1 MINQVKWSNEN
12 VKIEEVTI
20 QELIKNRIKTP
31 AGLAAIKRK
40 MAKKYKVPC
49 LSNIKILKSY
59 RELVKKKKIK
69 RSKKIEN
76 LLRTRPIRS
85 LSGIVNVSV
94 LTKPYPCPGKC
105 LYCPLERGMP
115 KSYLSGEPAAERAKR
130 LKFNPYLQVKKRI
143 EMLKN
148 EGHPTDKIDL
158 RIIGGTWSYYP
169 KNYQV
174 WFIKECFRACNGFNR
189 TKKSKIKN
197 PYKAEPSGFRQKSKL
212 QIKIQKLEKIQKRNE
227 KAKSRITGISVETRP
242 DFINER
248 GVKFMRELGI
258 TRVELGVQSVF
269 DDVLKLNLRGHGVRE
284 IILATKILKD
294 AGFKICYQV
303 MPNLLGSDLERD
315 EKMFKGLFSNSNF
328 SPDYLKIYPCALL
341 KETPL
346 YKWYLKGKYKPYP
359 KEELIDLTKKIKLK
373 IPYYV
378 RIQRI
383 TRDIPSQYIIEGGA
397 KISNLRQIVQ
407 EKMKNENLKCKCIRC
422 REVRKKYN
430 PKEKIYLFRENY
442 EASGGKEI
450 FLSFESLDYN
460 PPTTILDF
468 VGAPA
473 DKRRSSTLI
482 NADRKLYA
490 LLRLRIP
497 SQFFERKKHFIKIL
511 DGAAI
516 IREIQTFGEVVPI
529 GAKKIAPQHRGLG
542 KRLVKKVEKIT
553 KNEFGL
559 NKIMVI
565 SGVGVREYWRKFG
578 YKLRQTYMIK
588 KI

>member
-197 PYKAEPSGFRQKSKL
+197 PYKVEPSGFRQKSKL

-422 REVRKKYN
+422 REIREKYD
-430 PKEKIYLFRENY
+430 PKEKVYLFRKDY
-442 EASGGKEI
+442 KASEGKEI
-450 FLSFESLDYN
+450 FLSFEN
-460 PPTTILDF
+460 KNRT
-468 VGAPA
+468 
-473 DKRRSSTLI
+473 
-482 NADRKLYA
+482 KLFSF
-490 LLRLRIP
+490 LRLRIP
-497 SQFFERKKHFIKIL
+497 LKGHNRVTTVTKLCPIFPALEN
-511 DGAAI
+511 AAI

-529 GAKKIAPQHRGLG
+529 GEKKIAPQHRGLG
-542 KRLVKKVEKIT
+542 KKLIKEAEKIVKK
-553 KNEFGL
+553 EFGL
-559 NKIMVI
+559 RKIAVI
-565 SGVGVREYWRKFG
+565 SGVGVRDYFKKLG
-578 YKLRQTYMIK
+578 YGLKTTYMTKEI
-588 KI
+588 

>member
-346 YKWYLKGKYKPYP
+346 YKWYLKGKYKPYS

-422 REVRKKYN
+422 REIREKYD
-430 PKEKIYLFRENY
+430 PKEKVYLFRKDY
-442 EASGGKEI
+442 KASEGKEI
-450 FLSFESLDYN
+450 FLSFEN
-460 PPTTILDF
+460 KNRT
-468 VGAPA
+468 
-473 DKRRSSTLI
+473 
-482 NADRKLYA
+482 KLFSF
-490 LLRLRIP
+490 LRLRIP
-497 SQFFERKKHFIKIL
+497 LKGHNRVTTVTKVCPIL
-511 DGAAI
+511 LVLKNAAL
-516 IREIQTFGEVVPI
+516 IREIQTFGEVVPPHQI
-529 GAKKIAPQHRGLG
+529 WWGAPQHRGFG
-542 KRLVKKVEKIT
+542 KKLIKEAEKIVKK
-553 KNEFGL
+553 EFGL
-559 NKIMVI
+559 RKIAVI
-565 SGVGVREYWRKFG
+565 SGVGVRDYFKKLG
-578 YKLRQTYMIK
+578 YRLKTTYMTKEI
-588 KI
+588 

>member
-197 PYKAEPSGFRQKSKL
+197 PYKVEPSGFRQKSKL

-346 YKWYLKGKYKPYP
+346 YKWYLKGKYKPYS

-422 REVRKKYN
+422 REIREKYD
-430 PKEKIYLFRENY
+430 PKEKVYLFRKDY
-442 EASGGKEI
+442 KASEGKEI
-450 FLSFESLDYN
+450 FLSFEN
-460 PPTTILDF
+460 KNRT
-468 VGAPA
+468 
-473 DKRRSSTLI
+473 
-482 NADRKLYA
+482 KLFSF
-490 LLRLRIP
+490 LRLRIP
-497 SQFFERKKHFIKIL
+497 LKGHNRVTTVTKVCPIL
-511 DGAAI
+511 LVLKNAAL
-516 IREIQTFGEVVPI
+516 IREIQTFGEVVPPHQI
-529 GAKKIAPQHRGLG
+529 WWGTPQHRGFG
-542 KRLVKKVEKIT
+542 KKLIKEAEKIVKK
-553 KNEFGL
+553 EFGL
-559 NKIMVI
+559 KKIAVI
-565 SGVGVREYWRKFG
+565 SGIGVRNYFS
-578 YKLRQTYMIK
+578 KLKYELRETYMIK

>member
-346 YKWYLKGKYKPYP
+346 YKWYLKGKYKPYS

-422 REVRKKYN
+422 REIREKYD
-430 PKEKIYLFRENY
+430 PKEKVYLFRKDY
-442 EASGGKEI
+442 KASEGKEI
-450 FLSFESLDYN
+450 FLSFEN
-460 PPTTILDF
+460 KNRT
-468 VGAPA
+468 
-473 DKRRSSTLI
+473 
-482 NADRKLYA
+482 KLFSF
-490 LLRLRIP
+490 LRLRIP
-497 SQFFERKKHFIKIL
+497 LKGHNRVTTVTKVCPIL
-511 DGAAI
+511 LVLKNAAL

-542 KRLVKKVEKIT
+542 KKLIKEAEKIVKK
-553 KNEFGL
+553 EFGL
-559 NKIMVI
+559 RKIAVI
-565 SGVGVREYWRKFG
+565 SGVGVRDYFKKLG
-578 YKLRQTYMIK
+578 YRLKTTYMTKEI
-588 KI
+588 

>member
-197 PYKAEPSGFRQKSKL
+197 PYKVEPSGFRQKSKL

-346 YKWYLKGKYKPYP
+346 YKWYLKGKYKPYS

-422 REVRKKYN
+422 REIREKYD
-430 PKEKIYLFRENY
+430 PKEKVYLFRKDY
-442 EASGGKEI
+442 KASEGKEI
-450 FLSFESLDYN
+450 FLSFEN
-460 PPTTILDF
+460 KNRT
-468 VGAPA
+468 
-473 DKRRSSTLI
+473 
-482 NADRKLYA
+482 KLFSF
-490 LLRLRIP
+490 LRLRIP
-497 SQFFERKKHFIKIL
+497 LKGHNRVTTVTKVCPIL
-511 DGAAI
+511 LVLKNAAL
-516 IREIQTFGEVVPI
+516 IREIQTFGEVVPPHQI
-529 GAKKIAPQHRGLG
+529 WWGAPQHRGFG
-542 KRLVKKVEKIT
+542 KKLIKEAEKIVKK
-553 KNEFGL
+553 EFGL
-559 NKIMVI
+559 RKIAVI
-565 SGVGVREYWRKFG
+565 SGIGVRNYFS
-578 YKLRQTYMIK
+578 KLKYELRETYMIK

>member
-197 PYKAEPSGFRQKSKL
+197 PYKVEPSGFRQKSKL

-346 YKWYLKGKYKPYP
+346 YKWYLKGKYKPYS

-422 REVRKKYN
+422 REIREKYD
-430 PKEKIYLFRENY
+430 PKEKVYLFRKDY
-442 EASGGKEI
+442 KASEGKEI
-450 FLSFESLDYN
+450 FLSFEN
-460 PPTTILDF
+460 KNRT
-468 VGAPA
+468 
-473 DKRRSSTLI
+473 
-482 NADRKLYA
+482 KLFSF
-490 LLRLRIP
+490 LRLRIP
-497 SQFFERKKHFIKIL
+497 LKGHNRVTTVTKVCPIL
-511 DGAAI
+511 LVLKNAAL
-516 IREIQTFGEVVPI
+516 IREIQTFGEVVPPHQI
-529 GAKKIAPQHRGLG
+529 WWGAPQHRGFG
-542 KRLVKKVEKIT
+542 KKLIKEAEKIVKK
-553 KNEFGL
+553 EFGL
-559 NKIMVI
+559 RKIAVI
-565 SGVGVREYWRKFG
+565 SGVGVRDYFKKLG
-578 YKLRQTYMIK
+578 YRLKTTYMTKEI
-588 KI
+588 

>member
-422 REVRKKYN
+422 REIREKYD
-430 PKEKIYLFRENY
+430 PKEKVYLFRKDY
-442 EASGGKEI
+442 KASEGKEI
-450 FLSFESLDYN
+450 FLSFEN
-460 PPTTILDF
+460 KNRT
-468 VGAPA
+468 
-473 DKRRSSTLI
+473 
-482 NADRKLYA
+482 KLFSF
-490 LLRLRIP
+490 LRLRIP
-497 SQFFERKKHFIKIL
+497 LKGHNRVTTVTKVCPIL
-511 DGAAI
+511 LVLKNAAL
-516 IREIQTFGEVVPI
+516 IREIQTFGEVVPPHQI
-529 GAKKIAPQHRGLG
+529 WWGAPQHRGFG
-542 KRLVKKVEKIT
+542 KKLIKEAEKIVKK
-553 KNEFGL
+553 EFGL
-559 NKIMVI
+559 KKIAVI
-565 SGVGVREYWRKFG
+565 SGIGVRNYFS
-578 YKLRQTYMIK
+578 KLKYELRETYMIK

>member
-1 MINQVKWSNEN
+1 LAIK
-12 VKIEEVTI
+12 
-20 QELIKNRIKTP
+20 ELLKNRIKTQVD
-31 AGLAAIKRK
+31 LAFFKRK
-40 MAKKYKVPC
+40 IAKKYRISCPN
-49 LSNIKILKSY
+49 NIKLLKAY
-59 RELVKKKKIK
+59 HELLKMKRVKK
-69 RSKKIEN
+69 SEKIEN
-76 LLRTRPIRS
+76 LLMTRPIRS

-105 LYCPLERGMP
+105 IYCPLEKGMP

-130 LKFNPYLQVKKRI
+130 LKFNPYLQVEKRI
-143 EMLKN
+143 EMLEN

-158 RIIGGTWSYYP
+158 RIIGGTWSHYP
-169 KNYQV
+169 EKYQE
-174 WFIKECFRACNGFNR
+174 WFVKECFKSCNEFNR

-242 DFINER
+242 DFINEEE
-248 GVKFMRELGI
+248 VKFMRELGI
-258 TRVELGVQSVF
+258 TRVELGVQSIF

-284 IILATKILKD
+284 TILATKILKD
-294 AGFKICYQV
+294 AGFKICYQM

-315 EKMFKGLFSNSNF
+315 EKMFEEIFSNPDF
-328 SPDYLKIYPCALL
+328 QPDYLKIYPCALL
-341 KETPL
+341 KETPF

-373 IPYYV
+373 IPYYA

-542 KRLVKKVEKIT
+542 KKLIKEAEKIVKK
-553 KNEFGL
+553 EFGL
-559 NKIMVI
+559 RKIAVI
-565 SGVGVREYWRKFG
+565 SGVGVRDYFKKLG
-578 YKLRQTYMIK
+578 YRLKTTYMTKEI
-588 KI
+588 

>member
-242 DFINER
+242 DFINEEE
-248 GVKFMRELGI
+248 VKFMRELGI

-422 REVRKKYN
+422 REIREKYD
-430 PKEKIYLFRENY
+430 PKEKVYLFRKDY
-442 EASGGKEI
+442 KASEGKEI
-450 FLSFESLDYN
+450 FLSFEN
-460 PPTTILDF
+460 KNRT
-468 VGAPA
+468 
-473 DKRRSSTLI
+473 
-482 NADRKLYA
+482 KLFSF
-490 LLRLRIP
+490 LRLRIP
-497 SQFFERKKHFIKIL
+497 LKGHNRVTTVTKVCPIL
-511 DGAAI
+511 LVLKNAAL
-516 IREIQTFGEVVPI
+516 IREIQTFGEVVPPHQI
-529 GAKKIAPQHRGLG
+529 WWGAPQHRGFG
-542 KRLVKKVEKIT
+542 KKLIKEAEKIVKK
-553 KNEFGL
+553 EFGL
-559 NKIMVI
+559 RKIAVI
-565 SGVGVREYWRKFG
+565 SGVGVRDYFKKLG
-578 YKLRQTYMIK
+578 YRLKTTYMTKEI
-588 KI
+588 

>member
-346 YKWYLKGKYKPYP
+346 YKWYLKGKYKPYS

-407 EKMKNENLKCKCIRC
+407 EEMKNEGLKCKCIRC
-422 REVRKKYN
+422 REIREKYD
-430 PKEKIYLFRENY
+430 PKEKVYLFRKDY
-442 EASGGKEI
+442 KASEGKEI
-450 FLSFESLDYN
+450 FLSFEN
-460 PPTTILDF
+460 KNRT
-468 VGAPA
+468 
-473 DKRRSSTLI
+473 
-482 NADRKLYA
+482 KLFSF
-490 LLRLRIP
+490 LRLRIP
-497 SQFFERKKHFIKIL
+497 LKGHNRVTTVTKVCPIL
-511 DGAAI
+511 LVLKNAAL
-516 IREIQTFGEVVPI
+516 IREIQTFGEVVPPHQI
-529 GAKKIAPQHRGLG
+529 WWGAPQHRGFG
-542 KRLVKKVEKIT
+542 KKLIKEAEKIVKK
-553 KNEFGL
+553 EFGL
-559 NKIMVI
+559 KKIAVI
-565 SGVGVREYWRKFG
+565 SGIGVRNYFS
-578 YKLRQTYMIK
+578 KLKYELRETYMIK

>member
-422 REVRKKYN
+422 REIREKYD
-430 PKEKIYLFRENY
+430 PKEKVYLFRKDY
-442 EASGGKEI
+442 KASEGKEI
-450 FLSFESLDYN
+450 FLSFEN
-460 PPTTILDF
+460 KNRT
-468 VGAPA
+468 
-473 DKRRSSTLI
+473 
-482 NADRKLYA
+482 KLFSF
-490 LLRLRIP
+490 LRLRIP
-497 SQFFERKKHFIKIL
+497 LKGHNRVTTVTKVCPIL
-511 DGAAI
+511 LVLKNAAL
-516 IREIQTFGEVVPI
+516 IREIQTFGEVVPPHQI
-529 GAKKIAPQHRGLG
+529 WWGAPQHRGFG
-542 KRLVKKVEKIT
+542 KKLIKEAEKIVKK
-553 KNEFGL
+553 EFGL
-559 NKIMVI
+559 RKIAVI
-565 SGVGVREYWRKFG
+565 SGVGVRDYFKKLG
-578 YKLRQTYMIK
+578 YRLKTTYMTKEI
-588 KI
+588 

>member
-242 DFINER
+242 DFINEEE
-248 GVKFMRELGI
+248 VKFMRELGI
-258 TRVELGVQSVF
+258 TRVELGVQSIF

-284 IILATKILKD
+284 TILATKILKD
-294 AGFKICYQV
+294 AGFKICYQM

-346 YKWYLKGKYKPYP
+346 YKWYLKGKYKPYS

-422 REVRKKYN
+422 REIREKYD
-430 PKEKIYLFRENY
+430 PKEKVYLFRKDY
-442 EASGGKEI
+442 KASEGKEI
-450 FLSFESLDYN
+450 FLSFEN
-460 PPTTILDF
+460 KNRT
-468 VGAPA
+468 
-473 DKRRSSTLI
+473 
-482 NADRKLYA
+482 KLFSF
-490 LLRLRIP
+490 LRLRIP
-497 SQFFERKKHFIKIL
+497 LKGHNRVTTVTKVCPIL
-511 DGAAI
+511 LVLKNAAL
-516 IREIQTFGEVVPI
+516 IREIQTFGEVVPPHQI
-529 GAKKIAPQHRGLG
+529 WWGAPQHRGFG
-542 KRLVKKVEKIT
+542 KKLIKEAEKIVKK
-553 KNEFGL
+553 EFGL
-559 NKIMVI
+559 RKIAVI
-565 SGVGVREYWRKFG
+565 SGVGVRDYFKKLG
-578 YKLRQTYMIK
+578 YRLKTTYMTKEI
-588 KI
+588 

>member
-407 EKMKNENLKCKCIRC
+407 EEMKNEGLKCKCIRC
-422 REVRKKYN
+422 REVREDYN
-430 PKEKIYLFRENY
+430 PKEKIYLFREDY
-442 EASGGKEI
+442 EASQGKEI
-450 FLSFESLDYN
+450 FLSFEN
-460 PPTTILDF
+460 KT
-468 VGAPA
+468 
-473 DKRRSSTLI
+473 R
-482 NADRKLYA
+482 RKLFSF
-490 LLRLRIP
+490 LRLRIP
-497 SQFFERKKHFIKIL
+497 QLGYNQVTTVTKLCPIFPALEN
-511 DGAAI
+511 AAI

-529 GAKKIAPQHRGLG
+529 GEKKIAPQHRGLG
-542 KRLVKKVEKIT
+542 KKLIKEAEKIVKK
-553 KNEFGL
+553 EFGL
-559 NKIMVI
+559 RKIAVI
-565 SGVGVREYWRKFG
+565 SGVGVRDYFKKLG
-578 YKLRQTYMIK
+578 YRLKTTYMTKEI
-588 KI
+588 

>member
-294 AGFKICYQV
+294 AGFKICYQM

-315 EKMFKGLFSNSNF
+315 EKMFEEIFSNPDF
-328 SPDYLKIYPCALL
+328 QPDYLKIYPCALL
-341 KETPL
+341 KETPF

-373 IPYYV
+373 IPYYA

-422 REVRKKYN
+422 REIREKYD
-430 PKEKIYLFRENY
+430 PKEKVYLFRKDY
-442 EASGGKEI
+442 KASEGKEI
-450 FLSFESLDYN
+450 FLSFEN
-460 PPTTILDF
+460 KNRT
-468 VGAPA
+468 
-473 DKRRSSTLI
+473 
-482 NADRKLYA
+482 KLFSF
-490 LLRLRIP
+490 LRLRIP
-497 SQFFERKKHFIKIL
+497 LKGHNRVTTVTKVCPIL
-511 DGAAI
+511 LVLKNAAL
-516 IREIQTFGEVVPI
+516 IREIQTFGEVVPPHQI
-529 GAKKIAPQHRGLG
+529 WWGAPQHRGFG
-542 KRLVKKVEKIT
+542 KKLIKEAEKIVKK
-553 KNEFGL
+553 EFGL
-559 NKIMVI
+559 RKIAVI
-565 SGVGVREYWRKFG
+565 SGVGVRDYFKKLG
-578 YKLRQTYMIK
+578 YRLKTTYMTKEI
-588 KI
+588 

>member
-346 YKWYLKGKYKPYP
+346 YKWYLKGKYKPYS

-422 REVRKKYN
+422 REIREKYD
-430 PKEKIYLFRENY
+430 PKEKVYLFRKDY
-442 EASGGKEI
+442 KASEGKEI
-450 FLSFESLDYN
+450 FLSFEN
-460 PPTTILDF
+460 KNRT
-468 VGAPA
+468 
-473 DKRRSSTLI
+473 
-482 NADRKLYA
+482 KLFSF
-490 LLRLRIP
+490 LRLRIP
-497 SQFFERKKHFIKIL
+497 LKGHNRVTTVTKVCPIL
-511 DGAAI
+511 LVLKNAAL
-516 IREIQTFGEVVPI
+516 IREIQTFGEVVPPHQI
-529 GAKKIAPQHRGLG
+529 WWGAPQHRGFG
-542 KRLVKKVEKIT
+542 KKLIKEAEKIVKK
-553 KNEFGL
+553 EFGL
-559 NKIMVI
+559 KKIAVI
-565 SGVGVREYWRKFG
+565 SGIGVRNYFS
-578 YKLRQTYMIK
+578 KLKYELRETYMIK

>member
-197 PYKAEPSGFRQKSKL
+197 PYKVEPSGFRQKSKL

-346 YKWYLKGKYKPYP
+346 YKWYLKGKYKPYS

-422 REVRKKYN
+422 REIREKYD
-430 PKEKIYLFRENY
+430 PKEKVYLFRKDY
-442 EASGGKEI
+442 KASEGKEI
-450 FLSFESLDYN
+450 FLSFEN
-460 PPTTILDF
+460 KNRT
-468 VGAPA
+468 
-473 DKRRSSTLI
+473 
-482 NADRKLYA
+482 KLFSF
-490 LLRLRIP
+490 LRLRIP
-497 SQFFERKKHFIKIL
+497 LKGHNRVTTVAKVCPIL
-511 DGAAI
+511 LVLKNAAL

-542 KRLVKKVEKIT
+542 KKLIKEAEKIVKK
-553 KNEFGL
+553 EFGL
-559 NKIMVI
+559 RKIAVI
-565 SGVGVREYWRKFG
+565 SGVGVRDYFKKLG
-578 YKLRQTYMIK
+578 YRLKTTYMTKEI
-588 KI
+588 

>member
-346 YKWYLKGKYKPYP
+346 YKWYLKGKYKPYS

-422 REVRKKYN
+422 REIREKYD
-430 PKEKIYLFRENY
+430 PKEKVYLFRKDY
-442 EASGGKEI
+442 KASEGKEI
-450 FLSFESLDYN
+450 FLSFEN
-460 PPTTILDF
+460 KNRT
-468 VGAPA
+468 
-473 DKRRSSTLI
+473 
-482 NADRKLYA
+482 KLFSF
-490 LLRLRIP
+490 LRLRIP
-497 SQFFERKKHFIKIL
+497 LKGHNRVTTVTKVCPIL
-511 DGAAI
+511 LVLKNAAL
-516 IREIQTFGEVVPI
+516 IREIQTFGEVVPPQQI
-529 GAKKIAPQHRGLG
+529 WWGAPQHRGFG
-542 KRLVKKVEKIT
+542 KKLIKEAEKIVKK
-553 KNEFGL
+553 EFGL
-559 NKIMVI
+559 KKIAVI
-565 SGVGVREYWRKFG
+565 SGIGVRNYFS
-578 YKLRQTYMIK
+578 KLKYELRETYMIK

>member
-303 MPNLLGSDLERD
+303 MPNLLGSDLETD

-422 REVRKKYN
+422 REIREKYD
-430 PKEKIYLFRENY
+430 PKEKVYLFRKDY
-442 EASGGKEI
+442 KASEGKEI
-450 FLSFESLDYN
+450 FLSFEN
-460 PPTTILDF
+460 KNRT
-468 VGAPA
+468 
-473 DKRRSSTLI
+473 
-482 NADRKLYA
+482 KLFSF
-490 LLRLRIP
+490 LRLRIP
-497 SQFFERKKHFIKIL
+497 LKGHNRVTTVTKVCPIL
-511 DGAAI
+511 LVLKNAAL
-516 IREIQTFGEVVPI
+516 IREIQTFGEVVPPHQI
-529 GAKKIAPQHRGLG
+529 WWGAPQHRGFG
-542 KRLVKKVEKIT
+542 KKLIKEAEKIVKK
-553 KNEFGL
+553 EFGL
-559 NKIMVI
+559 KKIAVI
-565 SGVGVREYWRKFG
+565 SGIGVRNYFS
-578 YKLRQTYMIK
+578 KLKYELRETYMIK

>member
-1 MINQVKWSNEN
+1 LAIK
-12 VKIEEVTI
+12 
-20 QELIKNRIKTP
+20 ELLKNRIKTQVD
-31 AGLAAIKRK
+31 LAFFKRK
-40 MAKKYKVPC
+40 IAKKYRISCPN
-49 LSNIKILKSY
+49 NIKLLKAY
-59 RELVKKKKIK
+59 HELLKMKRVKK
-69 RSKKIEN
+69 SEKIEN
-76 LLRTRPIRS
+76 LLMTRPIRS

-105 LYCPLERGMP
+105 IYCPLEKGMP

-130 LKFNPYLQVKKRI
+130 LKFNPYLQVEKRI
-143 EMLKN
+143 EMLEN

-158 RIIGGTWSYYP
+158 RIIGGTWSHYP
-169 KNYQV
+169 EKYQE
-174 WFIKECFRACNGFNR
+174 WFVKECFKSCNEFNR

-346 YKWYLKGKYKPYP
+346 YKWYLKGKYKPYS

-422 REVRKKYN
+422 REIREKYD
-430 PKEKIYLFRENY
+430 PKEKVYLFRKDY
-442 EASGGKEI
+442 KASEGKEI
-450 FLSFESLDYN
+450 FLSFEN
-460 PPTTILDF
+460 KNRT
-468 VGAPA
+468 
-473 DKRRSSTLI
+473 
-482 NADRKLYA
+482 KLFSF
-490 LLRLRIP
+490 LRLRIP
-497 SQFFERKKHFIKIL
+497 LKGHNRVTTVTKVCPIL
-511 DGAAI
+511 LVLKNAAL
-516 IREIQTFGEVVPI
+516 IREIQTFGEVVPPHQI
-529 GAKKIAPQHRGLG
+529 WWGAPQHRGFG
-542 KRLVKKVEKIT
+542 KKLIKEAEKIVKK
-553 KNEFGL
+553 EFGL
-559 NKIMVI
+559 RKIAVI
-565 SGVGVREYWRKFG
+565 SGVGVRDYFKKLG
-578 YKLRQTYMIK
+578 YRLKTTYMTKEI
-588 KI
+588 